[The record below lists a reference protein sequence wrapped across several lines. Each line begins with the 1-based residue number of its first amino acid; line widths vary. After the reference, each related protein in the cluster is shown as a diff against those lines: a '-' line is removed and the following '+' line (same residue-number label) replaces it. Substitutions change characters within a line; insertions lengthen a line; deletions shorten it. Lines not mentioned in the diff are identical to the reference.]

1 LTRVKCFAK
10 LGFHLLRFEGEVVAS
25 HKSALKRIKQ
35 TEARTEINRGHR
47 TRLRH
52 QLRKLRS
59 AIDSKDK
66 AAAETALKP
75 TLALIDHWTHKG
87 VLHRN
92 AAARYK
98 SRLTRR
104 VSAIPTKA

>member
-1 LTRVKCFAK
+1 M
-10 LGFHLLRFEGEVVAS
+10 AS

-35 TEARTEINRGHR
+35 TRNRTEINRAHR

-52 QLRKLRS
+52 QIRKLRI
-59 AIDSKDK
+59 AIESKDK
-66 AAAETALKP
+66 AAAQNLLKP
-75 TLALIDHWTHKG
+75 TLALIDDSIHKG

-98 SRLTRR
+98 SRLTVG
-104 VSAIPTKA
+104 VSALA

>member
-1 LTRVKCFAK
+1 M
-10 LGFHLLRFEGEVVAS
+10 AS

-35 TEARTEINRGHR
+35 TRARTEINRAHR

-52 QLRKLRS
+52 QLRKLRG

-66 AAAETALKP
+66 AAAQGLLKP
-75 TLALIDHWTHKG
+75 TLALIDHSIHKG
-87 VLHRN
+87 IVHRN

-98 SRLTRR
+98 SRLTVR
-104 VSAIPTKA
+104 VNALAAQS

>member
-1 LTRVKCFAK
+1 M
-10 LGFHLLRFEGEVVAS
+10 AS

-35 TEARTEINRGHR
+35 TRNRTEINRAHR

-52 QLRKLRS
+52 QMRKLHTAIESKNKS
-59 AIDSKDK
+59 AAQDL
-66 AAAETALKP
+66 LKP
-75 TLALIDHWTHKG
+75 TLALIDHSIHKG

-98 SRLTRR
+98 SRLTLR
-104 VSAIPTKA
+104 VSGLA